1 MEFDIMELLK
11 SVALPVVTGFLGW
24 VYSKYR
30 NKQEREK
37 DILDNVQ
44 RIIDLQDAQIK
55 KQEVALN
62 KANNVNQRLEA
73 KLDRKNKSVRQA
85 NKCPFTTEGD
95 GCPVLAQEEK
105 NEHCYDL
112 DCAKCEHH
120 NPKCDD

>member
-1 MEFDIMELLK
+1 MEFDVMELLK

-44 RIIDLQDAQIK
+44 RIIDIQDEQIK
-55 KQEVALN
+55 KQDLALH
-62 KANNVNQRLEA
+62 KSDHIAQRLEA
-73 KLDRKNKSVRQA
+73 KLDRKNKSIRQA
-85 NKCPFTTEGD
+85 NNCPYTIQGD
-95 GCPVLAQEEK
+95 GCPVLRQEEK

-112 DCAKCEHH
+112 DCTKCEHH
-120 NPKCDD
+120 NPKCE

>member
-30 NKQEREK
+30 NKQESEK

-44 RIIDLQDAQIK
+44 RIIVMQDAQIK
-55 KQEVALN
+55 KQEDALN

-120 NPKCDD
+120 NPNCDD

>member
-1 MEFDIMELLK
+1 MEFDWVDILK
-11 SVALPVVTGFLGW
+11 SVALPIVTGFLGW

-44 RIIDLQDAQIK
+44 RIIDIQDAQIK
-55 KQEVALN
+55 KQEQIQKKSDNL
-62 KANNVNQRLEA
+62 NQRLEA
-73 KLDRKNKSVRQA
+73 KLDRKNKSIRQA
-85 NKCPFTTEGD
+85 NNCPFTTEGD

-112 DCAKCEHH
+112 DCARCEHH
-120 NPKCDD
+120 NPDCQ

>member
-1 MEFDIMELLK
+1 MELLK
-11 SVALPVVTGFLGW
+11 SVALPIVTGFLGW
-24 VYSKYR
+24 IYSKYR

-55 KQEVALN
+55 KQDDALH

-105 NEHCYDL
+105 NEHCYSL

>member
-1 MEFDIMELLK
+1 MEFDVMELLK
-11 SVALPVVTGFLGW
+11 SVVLPVVTGFLGW

-37 DILDNVQ
+37 SILDNVQ

-55 KQEVALN
+55 KQEDALN

>member
-1 MEFDIMELLK
+1 MEFDVMELLK
-11 SVALPVVTGFLGW
+11 SVVLPVVTGFLGW

-37 DILDNVQ
+37 SILDNVQ

-55 KQEVALN
+55 KQEDTLN

-112 DCAKCEHH
+112 DCAKCDHH
-120 NPKCDD
+120 NPNCDD

>member
-55 KQEVALN
+55 KQEDALN

-112 DCAKCEHH
+112 DCAKCDHH
-120 NPKCDD
+120 NPNCDD

>member
-1 MEFDIMELLK
+1 MGFDWIDILK
-11 SVALPVVTGFLGW
+11 TFALPIVTGFLGW
-24 VYSKYR
+24 LYSKYR

-55 KQEVALN
+55 KQDDALH

-112 DCAKCEHH
+112 DCQKCEHH